1 MRRLYFR
8 HGDLPVLLIEEGGL
22 LCGLRFVKE
31 EGFDATPLLL
41 KWKVEVQEYLAGIRR
56 AFDLPYR
63 LDASPFAQKVYEATL
78 AIPYGETRTYAEL
91 LGPKYARAV
100 GHALACN
107 PLALVIPCHRVVGV
121 SDPFLYRYGPDLK
134 KRLLELE
141 KRKR

>member
-1 MRRLYFR
+1 MRCLFFR
-8 HGDLPVLLIEEGGL
+8 FEGQPILMVEEGGYL
-22 LCGLRFVKE
+22 SYLGFV
-31 EGFDATPLLL
+31 EGEGKDETSLLL
-41 KWKVEVQEYLAGIRR
+41 RWKAEVEEYLSGSRK

-121 SDPFLYRYGPDLK
+121 SNPFSYRYGPDLK
-134 KRLLELE
+134 KRLLDLE
-141 KRKR
+141 KRKP

>member
-1 MRRLYFR
+1 MRHLFFR
-8 HGDLPVLLIEEGGL
+8 FGGQPVLLVEEGGYL
-22 LCGLRFVKE
+22 SYLGFV
-31 EGFDATPLLL
+31 EGEGKDETSLLL
-41 KWKVEVQEYLAGIRR
+41 RWKAEVEEYLSGSRKT
-56 AFDLPYR
+56 FDLPYR

-121 SDPFLYRYGPDLK
+121 SNPFSYRYGPDLK
-134 KRLLELE
+134 KRLLDLE